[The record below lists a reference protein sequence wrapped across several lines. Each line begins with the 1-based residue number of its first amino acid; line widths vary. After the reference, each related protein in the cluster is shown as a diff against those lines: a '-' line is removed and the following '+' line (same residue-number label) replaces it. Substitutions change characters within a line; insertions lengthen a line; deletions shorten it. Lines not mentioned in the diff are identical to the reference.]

1 MQFTIL
7 NRFSGEV
14 QITAEIDCDES
25 ASHSLKLGLA
35 VKWAVKNKADLSSA
49 DLRFADLSSADL
61 SSADLRFADLSSA
74 NLSFANLSFADLSSA
89 DLRFAD
95 LSSANLS
102 SADLSSAN
110 LSFAN
115 LSFADL
121 SSADLSSADL
131 SSANLR
137 FADLS
142 SANLSF
148 ANLSSAN
155 LSSADLSFLKGCKW
169 AQVAFHSHGECG
181 RQLSAVVIDG
191 VTVFFC
197 GCFKGSREQL
207 EEYIAGGK
215 EEFRASRTK
224 AMQAVISLLDA

>member
-35 VKWAVKNKADLSSA
+35 VKWAVKNK
-49 DLRFADLSSADL
+49 
-61 SSADLRFADLSSA
+61 
-74 NLSFANLSFADLSSA
+74 
-89 DLRFAD
+89 
-95 LSSANLS
+95 
-102 SADLSSAN
+102 
-110 LSFAN
+110 
-115 LSFADL
+115 
-121 SSADLSSADL
+121 
-131 SSANLR
+131 
-137 FADLS
+137 
-142 SANLSF
+142 
-148 ANLSSAN
+148 AN